1 MEAAKQNQGGWGLF
15 IYLFIVCYGGG
26 GVVIFIIKLL
36 LLFDW
41 SLKSK
46 RFRKTVK

>member
-26 GVVIFIIKLL
+26 GGGGSYIYY
-36 LLFDW
+36 
-41 SLKSK
+41 
-46 RFRKTVK
+46 

>member
-26 GVVIFIIKLL
+26 GGSYIYY
-36 LLFDW
+36 
-41 SLKSK
+41 
-46 RFRKTVK
+46 